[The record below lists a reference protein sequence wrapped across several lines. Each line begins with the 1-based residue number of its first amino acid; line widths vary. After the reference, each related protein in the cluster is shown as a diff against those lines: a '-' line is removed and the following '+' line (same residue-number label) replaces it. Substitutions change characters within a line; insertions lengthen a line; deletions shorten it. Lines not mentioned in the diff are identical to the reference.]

1 MESVDVDGDSYR
13 RAKAGVLARLW
24 GALAREPL
32 PGVMG
37 REQAGAALRVHLD
50 QGRIVTGPADAADL
64 FATPGDLVVD
74 GLTDPGELT
83 ARLWPDAERLRAEI
97 DNSVANLAAAFAG
110 TTGHDADQAAGQH
123 QDGDQRQHQDED
135 ENTGHDLVFFE
146 QSIVDGHPI
155 HPLCRTRIGMSAAE
169 NRAYAPEFRPTIELG
184 IIDVPE
190 HLWITGGAGLPPR
203 LPIHPWQ
210 RDHVLGE
217 HPELR
222 LTSETIA
229 ARPLMSL
236 RTVAITGQ
244 PQWHLKTSVDVQMTS
259 AVRIVSPAAIR
270 NGPVMSALLADL
282 CRDEPIEVL
291 AEVATGA
298 VRDGPG
304 GDPLRSL
311 AVIQRAAPRLGPGEV
326 AVPFAALCAPDPGTG
341 RAFLAGFI
349 DRPAADFERLIAL
362 TLPPLLR
369 LLHRGVAL
377 EAHGQNLLVVLRD
390 RVPVR
395 LAYRDMGGVRVHAGR
410 LHRYADPPVLHGDL
424 ATDNLEEL
432 RTKLFASAVS
442 TVVNQLIA
450 TMVRLYGTDPDQLW
464 HTVAAVIHRTYADL
478 PREAHPD
485 RAAILGATLP
495 IKATT
500 AMRLSTS
507 PLEDIWAPIRNPM
520 AGR

>member
-1 MESVDVDGDSYR
+1 
-13 RAKAGVLARLW
+13 
-24 GALAREPL
+24 
-32 PGVMG
+32 
-37 REQAGAALRVHLD
+37 LRVHLD
-50 QGRIVTGPADAADL
+50 QGRTVTGPADAADL
-64 FATPGDLVVD
+64 FATPGDLIVA

-83 ARLWPDAERLRAEI
+83 ARLWPDAGRLRAEI

-110 TTGHDADQAAGQH
+110 TTGHDAP
-123 QDGDQRQHQDED
+123 QHQDED
-135 ENTGHDLVFFE
+135 RDAGLVFFE

-169 NRAYAPEFRPTIELG
+169 NRAYAPEFRTTIELG
-184 IIDVPE
+184 IVDVPG
-190 HLWITGGAGLPPR
+190 HLWITGGTGLPPR

-222 LTSETIA
+222 LTGETVA

-244 PQWHLKTSVDVQMTS
+244 PQWHLKTSVDIQMTS

-270 NGPVMSALLADL
+270 NGPVMSALLAGL

-304 GDPLRSL
+304 GEPLRSL
-311 AVIQRAAPRLGPGEV
+311 AVVQRAAPRLGPGEV
-326 AVPFAALCAPDPGTG
+326 ALPFAVLSAPDPGTG
-341 RAFLAGFI
+341 KAFLAGFI
-349 DRPAADFERLIAL
+349 DRPAADFERLMAL

-442 TVVNQLIA
+442 TVVNQLIT
-450 TMVRLYGTDPDQLW
+450 TMTRLYGTDPDQLW
-464 HTVAAVIHRTYADL
+464 HIVAAVIHGTYADL

>member
-1 MESVDVDGDSYR
+1 MDVDGDSYR

-32 PGVMG
+32 PGVVG
-37 REQAGAALRVHLD
+37 RERAGAELRVHLD
-50 QGRIVTGPADAADL
+50 QGRTVTGPTEAANL
-64 FATPGDLVVD
+64 FATPEDLVVD

-83 ARLWPDAERLRAEI
+83 ARLWPEAGQLRAEI
-97 DNSVANLAAAFAG
+97 DNSVANLASAFAG
-110 TTGHDADQAAGQH
+110 TTGHNADEDADQRHDAGHAA
-123 QDGDQRQHQDED
+123 QDRD
-135 ENTGHDLVFFE
+135 TGHDLVFFE

-184 IIDVPE
+184 IVDVPE

-222 LTSETIA
+222 LTGESIA

-244 PQWHLKTSVDVQMTS
+244 PQWHLKTSVDIQMTS

-282 CRDEPIEVL
+282 CRDQPIEIL

-304 GDPLRSL
+304 GEPLRSL

-326 AVPFAALCAPDPGTG
+326 ALPFGALCAPDPGTG
-341 RAFLAGFI
+341 KAFLAGFI
-349 DRPAADFERLIAL
+349 DRPAADFERLMAL

-424 ATDNLEEL
+424 ATDSLEEL

-442 TVVNQLIA
+442 TVVNQLIS
-450 TMVRLYGTDPDQLW
+450 TMTRLYGTDPDQLW
-464 HTVAAVIHRTYADL
+464 HTVAAVIHGTYADL
-478 PREAHPD
+478 PREALPD